1 MLEKL
6 LGGGKLEKKVL
17 EKIKK
22 YLDTLCSAT
31 ECLKNLLITED
42 VERSYCVENLE
53 READVLKR
61 EIIATIYEG
70 AFLPYVRPNLCTF
83 IEITEKAFEA
93 LEICAFEY
101 RYLNKNIYQNIKEDC
116 LKVAKINVEMCQILI
131 KAFEALRG
139 KDNLRERNL
148 AIRICEKKI
157 DEIKLE
163 ITEKLRK
170 CDTCEIINFWE
181 GKNISEF
188 VESLVRIS
196 DIIEDA
202 SDYLYILDL
211 SLK

>member
-70 AFLPYVRPNLCTF
+70 AFLPYVRPSLCTF

-131 KAFEALRG
+131 KAFEALRE